1 MTKREDNLES
11 TRGQPGRDRVVSSA
25 HPRTPARLRVGGLGM
40 AAALRKQAAGRPG
53 SQQRG
58 KTAGSG
64 PVACERKRIELWPMQ
79 GPPERQQNRL
89 QASRGSCGQWNDIG
103 PGGIQS
109 ARFVHRQVRIRIR
122 IRMSIRIRIR
132 MRIRISRLRVDLDEE

>member
-1 MTKREDNLES
+1 MFVTKRKDNLES
-11 TRGQPGRDRVVSSA
+11 TRGQPGRDRVVSPA
-25 HPRTPARLRVGGLGM
+25 HPRTPARPRVGGLGM

-58 KTAGSG
+58 KSTGSG

-79 GPPERQQNRL
+79 GPPPRQQSRL

-103 PGGIQS
+103 PGGTRS
-109 ARFVHRQVRIRIR
+109 ARGVHQHMDFALVWIV
-122 IRMSIRIRIR
+122 STAFG
-132 MRIRISRLRVDLDEE
+132 